1 MTRSTQR
8 RFRKMDIKPIRNAR
22 DHERA
27 LKEIERLM
35 NKKLTRKEEAELE
48 VLGILVEAYEDEHF
62 PIDTPSPVEA
72 IKFRME
78 QLGLKQVDVGRIIGS
93 KSRVSEILSGKR
105 SLTLPMIRSLSEE
118 LDIPTDVLVQ
128 EQVA

>member
-1 MTRSTQR
+1 
-8 RFRKMDIKPIRNAR
+8 MDIKPIRNTR
-22 DHERA
+22 DHDRA
-27 LKEIERLM
+27 LKEVDRLM
-35 NKKLTRKEEAELE
+35 NKKLSRKEEAELE
-48 VLGILVEAYEDEHF
+48 VLGILVEAYEDEYF
-62 PIDTPSPVEA
+62 PMEAPSPVDA

-78 QLGLKQVDVGRIIGS
+78 QLGLRQVDIGRIIGS

-105 SLTLPMIRSLSEE
+105 SLTLPMIRSLSAE

>member
-1 MTRSTQR
+1 
-8 RFRKMDIKPIRNAR
+8 MDIEPIRNAR

-35 NKKLTRKEEAELE
+35 SAKLTRKEEAGLE

-93 KSRVSEILSGKR
+93 KSRASEILSGKR

-118 LDIPTDVLVQ
+118 LDIPTEVLVQ

>member
-1 MTRSTQR
+1 
-8 RFRKMDIKPIRNAR
+8 MDIKPIRNAR

-27 LKEIERLM
+27 LKEVERLM
-35 NKKLTRKEEAELE
+35 SKKLTRKEEASLE
-48 VLGILVEAYEDEHF
+48 VLGILVDAYEDEHF
-62 PIDTPSPVEA
+62 PIEAPSPVEA

-93 KSRVSEILSGKR
+93 TSRVSEILSGKR
-105 SLTLPMIRSLSEE
+105 SLTLPMIRSLSAE

-128 EQVA
+128 EEVA

>member
-1 MTRSTQR
+1 MTSSKQR
-8 RFRKMDIKPIRNAR
+8 RFEMMDIKPIRNAR

-35 NKKLTRKEEAELE
+35 SAKLTRKEEAGLE

-93 KSRVSEILSGKR
+93 KSRASEILSGKR

-118 LDIPTDVLVQ
+118 LDIPTEVLVQ